1 MAAFFLFHP
10 HSLSV
15 QHHNVGCYVRILNSD
30 IIELVGFPSR
40 SPKWKKNESS
50 LKSILGLDID
60 WSRNLRDFPHLKC
73 AHFLFIITFLRRICN
88 SFVIIHRI
96 NYQTVFISVQLS
108 YYYVITRY
116 LWRHHTHSLL
126 LIKTVCS
133 GLTDFVFYLVIKK
146 LGSFERFR
154 DPRTK
159 IEQKWFWDFDVK
171 IRHKN
176 KRDIYENMG

>member
-1 MAAFFLFHP
+1 MTAFFLFRLSRNTFLEFVTSQC
-10 HSLSV
+10 SLLRSNS
-15 QHHNVGCYVRILNSD
+15 QFWHHRI
-30 IIELVGFPSR
+30 SR
-40 SPKWKKNESS
+40 LPKSKSKMEKNESS

-133 GLTDFVFYLVIKK
+133 GLTDFVFYLVIKNLVRLK
-146 LGSFERFR
+146 GSGIQGQRLSKNNFE
-154 DPRTK
+154 TS
-159 IEQKWFWDFDVK
+159 I
-171 IRHKN
+171 
-176 KRDIYENMG
+176 